1 MYQDLTVTSR
11 FLYIPIV
18 YYNLSLKESSCK
30 SLSEIQSLFVGT
42 NSYKAVLNKQGMLNK
57 TV

>member
-18 YYNLSLKESSCK
+18 YYNLSLKESSCQ

-42 NSYKAVLNKQGMLNK
+42 NSYKTVLNKQGMLNK